1 MNHITHEKSML
12 ITTDDW
18 TETAQNQGTPVLE
31 YGIRISSPEE
41 PSFELRR
48 ISDDRTFVEKLAVLL
63 LDPDVSPVHYADIIE
78 DAVSEQTMD
87 RAKGFLLHFLPV
99 FVKIKLQ

>member
-31 YGIRISSPEE
+31 YVIRISSPEE

-87 RAKGFLLHFLPV
+87 RA
-99 FVKIKLQ
+99 

>member
-41 PSFELRR
+41 PSFQRKR
-48 ISDDRTFVEKLAVLL
+48 WIG
-63 LDPDVSPVHYADIIE
+63 H
-78 DAVSEQTMD
+78 
-87 RAKGFLLHFLPV
+87 KGFLLHFLPV
-99 FVKIKLQ
+99 FVKIKLQYTPVRQEID